1 MITEVEENDCCY
13 RNVPQ
18 HSGYRQD
25 GDRFTCSTCG
35 KEWEWIEDEAEGG
48 YWSEII

>member
-1 MITEVEENDCCY
+1 MITEVKESDCCH
-13 RNVPQ
+13 RNVPKL
-18 HSGYRQD
+18 SGYRQD

-48 YWSEII
+48 FWDEVI